1 MMNIDKASNTKL
13 YFEFK
18 MEEWSVHKN
27 KMHTNKVHANNK
39 EISKEESTVLPNKDN
54 SSLGEINEMEEIK
67 ENQSNVC
74 DAEGFKEETLVEAEI
89 LEDEELREEEPKEIL
104 ESERERDMKKK
115 TIKLE
120 EENKKLQDEID
131 SFKDKLLR
139 TAAEYENFRRRTAKE
154 KEGIYVDACAD
165 VLKEVLPVLDNLE
178 RALSIDGSGEDLR
191 TGVEMTVRQFNDAFN
206 KLGVEELSSEGN
218 FDPNLHNAVMHI
230 QDEDYGTNEIVEVF
244 QKGYKK
250 ANRVLRHSM
259 VKVAN

>member
-1 MMNIDKASNTKL
+1 
-13 YFEFK
+13 
-18 MEEWSVHKN
+18 MEEWLV
-27 KMHTNKVHANNK
+27 HTNKVHKNNK
-39 EISKEESTVLPNKDN
+39 EILKEESTKMPSEDMSPLD
-54 SSLGEINEMEEIK
+54 EANEMEEVNEGQNNICETDNFK
-67 ENQSNVC
+67 DGNLEQ
-74 DAEGFKEETLVEAEI
+74 AEV
-89 LEDEELREEEPKEIL
+89 LEDVELIDEESNEIL
-104 ESERERDMKKK
+104 ESEREKDMKKK

-131 SFKDKLLR
+131 IFKDKLLR

-191 TGVEMTVRQFNDAFN
+191 IGVEMTVRQFSDAFN

-218 FDPNLHNAVMHI
+218 FDPNLHNAVMHV